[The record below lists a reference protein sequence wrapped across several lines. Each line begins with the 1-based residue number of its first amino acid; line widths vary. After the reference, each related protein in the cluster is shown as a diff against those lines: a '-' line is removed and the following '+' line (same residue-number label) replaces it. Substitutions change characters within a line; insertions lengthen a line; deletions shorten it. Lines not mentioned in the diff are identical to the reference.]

1 MSKRQDKIKEL
12 LAKAKDEGLSNA
24 FIARR
29 LGMTPQNFNYHLNES
44 PELDFDLYNSVIK
57 EIRKF
62 ITVDDDVNTEPALPT
77 VKEKSLSYSEFDDA
91 IQINKYPVLATV
103 YAGEPKLLYHQ
114 NYEETSY
121 FAYER
126 QQHHCF
132 ALRVNGN
139 SMETTLKDGDEVLVD
154 VDALLENGCL
164 AAVKLKNGHQYIKRY
179 YDMNFAFIKLTS
191 DNEEYGVRLIDK
203 NDVMAIYRV
212 VRINLKI

>member
-1 MSKRQDKIKEL
+1 MSKRHEKIKEFL
-12 LAKAKDEGLSNA
+12 NKAKAEGLSNA

-44 PELDFDLYNSVIK
+44 PELDLDLYNSIIK
-57 EIRKF
+57 EIQKF
-62 ITVDDDVNTEPALPT
+62 ITVDDNDMVNTPIPKVEEIKLVYP
-77 VKEKSLSYSEFDDA
+77 EFDDT

-103 YAGEPKLLYHQ
+103 YAGEPKLFYHQ

-126 QQHHCF
+126 LQHRCF

-154 VDALLENGCL
+154 MDALLENGCL

>member
-1 MSKRQDKIKEL
+1 MSKRHEKIKEL
-12 LAKAKDEGLSNA
+12 LGKAKDEGLSNA

-44 PELDFDLYNSVIK
+44 PELDFDLYNSIIK
-57 EIRKF
+57 EIQKY
-62 ITVDDDVNTEPALPT
+62 ITVENTAEANLPLPR
-77 VKEKSLSYSEFDDA
+77 VEERRISFPEFEDT

-103 YAGEPKLLYHQ
+103 YAGEPRLLFHQ

-126 QQHHCF
+126 LQHSCF

-154 VDALLENGCL
+154 MDALLENGCL

>member
-1 MSKRQDKIKEL
+1 MSKRHEKIKEL
-12 LAKAKDEGLSNA
+12 LSKAKDEGLSNA

-44 PELDFDLYNSVIK
+44 PELDFDLYNSILK
-57 EIRKF
+57 EIQKYITIDDNNLPSSPLPKVEERK
-62 ITVDDDVNTEPALPT
+62 V
-77 VKEKSLSYSEFDDA
+77 SYTEFDDT
-91 IQINKYPVLATV
+91 IRINKYPILATV

-126 QQHHCF
+126 QKHSCF

-154 VDALLENGCL
+154 MDAVLENGCL

-179 YDMNFAFIKLTS
+179 YEMNFTFIKLTS

-203 NDVMAIYRV
+203 NDVIAIYRV

>member
-1 MSKRQDKIKEL
+1 MSKRHDKIKEL
-12 LAKAKDEGLSNA
+12 LNKAKDEGLSNA

-44 PELDFDLYNSVIK
+44 PELDLDLYNSI
-57 EIRKF
+57 IREVQKY
-62 ITVDDDVNTEPALPT
+62 ITVDDNTSTSSLPK
-77 VKEKSLSYSEFDDA
+77 VEEDKSVYPEFDDA
-91 IQINKYPVLATV
+91 IPINKYPVLGTV

-114 NYEETSY
+114 SYEESSF
-121 FAYER
+121 FAYNR
-126 QQHHCF
+126 LQHRCF
-132 ALRVNGN
+132 ALKVNGN

-154 VDALLENGCL
+154 MDAALENGCL

-179 YDMNFAFIKLTS
+179 YDVNFAFIKLTS

-203 NDVMAIYRV
+203 NDINAIYRV

>member
-1 MSKRQDKIKEL
+1 MSKRHEKIKEL
-12 LAKAKDEGLSNA
+12 LNKAKDEGLSNA

-44 PELDFDLYNSVIK
+44 PELDLDLYNSIIR
-57 EIRKF
+57 EIQKY
-62 ITVDDDVNTEPALPT
+62 ITISDNSSSSPLPA
-77 VKEKSLSYSEFDDA
+77 VKEDKPGYQEFDDE
-91 IQINKYPVLATV
+91 IPINKYPVLGTV

-114 NYEETSY
+114 SYEESSY
-121 FAYER
+121 FAYNR
-126 QQHHCF
+126 HQRTCF

-154 VDALLENGCL
+154 MESVLENGCL

-179 YDMNFAFIKLTS
+179 YDVNFAFIKLTS

-203 NDVMAIYRV
+203 NDISAIYRV

>member
-1 MSKRQDKIKEL
+1 MSKRHEKIKEL
-12 LAKAKDEGLSNA
+12 LNKAKDEGLSNA

-44 PELDFDLYNSVIK
+44 PELDFDLYTSILK
-57 EIRKF
+57 EIRKY
-62 ITVDDDVNTEPALPT
+62 ITIDDTDTGGTPLTKVEERKPDYA
-77 VKEKSLSYSEFDDA
+77 EFEDA
-91 IQINKYPVLATV
+91 IQINKYPVLGTV

-126 QQHHCF
+126 QQHSCF
-132 ALRVNGN
+132 ALRVNGH

-154 VDALLENGCL
+154 MDAALENGCL